1 MTGIDTTW
9 LVDLEVL
16 ESPRHA
22 GAVSL
27 FQDWRQERSSLLAVY
42 YHVFLEFQRVVTDPR
57 RFESP
62 LSMGGAIERT
72 AYWMDLER
80 VRVVYPT
87 ETSFKRAQLWLS
99 AWNLGR
105 KRLVDTH
112 MAAAYAEAGVDRLLT
127 ANPADFRIFEVFEL
141 PEYG

>member
-16 ESPRHA
+16 ESHRHA
-22 GAVSL
+22 GALSL
-27 FQDWRQERSSLLAVY
+27 FQAWRKERSSLLAVY
-42 YHVFLEFQRVVTDPR
+42 YHVFLEFQHVVTDRR
-57 RFESP
+57 RFERP
-62 LSMGGAIERT
+62 LSMRAAIERT
-72 AYWMDLER
+72 AFWMDQER
-80 VRVVYPT
+80 VRVLYPT
-87 ETSFKRAQLWLS
+87 EASFKRAQLWLS
-99 AWNLGR
+99 AWDLGR

-127 ANPADFRIFEVFEL
+127 ANPADFRTFEVFDL